1 MPLLNIVDLAAAGV
15 YLALFVVVQLMK
27 VREVQHTVLSL
38 MALALFQWTLTAYFV
53 YNETGLASVQA
64 LIPFS
69 CIGMFFFAAL
79 HLHFVYRVCFRRS
92 MPTWLLLSLY
102 GTAAGFSVVN
112 VFVPVAL
119 TARAAADGAVVLT
132 QAIASPLHYLWV
144 IFYAVTWVIAIGLYV
159 RISRTAPLRRQRRRA
174 RLLAWVSA
182 VTMIVAASEYY
193 LTPLLPGW
201 DAPTQS
207 PIFFSAVIA
216 AMVYAIWRYGFLRVS
231 PGLLTDR
238 ILDSIEDLVLL
249 FDTNGELVYR
259 NRKASAVLQGGIAP
273 EAAGVLS
280 GEALIAERM
289 VRPLTAP
296 AAALADEPA
305 ERVLSQRSLTIPLC
319 YNDPGFPGCAD
330 ERRTISVRMHAQPLV
345 DRYGDPLGTLV
356 TGTVLPQL
364 RDMLGL
370 YHLTPREAE
379 VLEYLMA
386 GWTIRET
393 ATTLS
398 ITDRTVKAHISS
410 IYEKTGATNRVELA
424 NLVGGVG

>member
-1 MPLLNIVDLAAAGV
+1 MPLLNIIDLAAAGL

-27 VREVQHTVLSL
+27 VKEVQHTVLSL

-53 YNETGLASVQA
+53 YNETTLAAVEV

-79 HLHFVYRVCFRRS
+79 HLHFVYRVCFRRP

-119 TARAAADGAVVLT
+119 TARVAADGSVVLM
-132 QAIASPLHYLWV
+132 QAFASPLHYLWA
-144 IFYAVTWVIAIGLYV
+144 IFYSVTWIVPIGLYV
-159 RISRTAPLRRQRRRA
+159 RISRTALLRRERRRTK
-174 RLLAWVSA
+174 LLAWVSA

-249 FDTNGELVYR
+249 FGTEGELVYR
-259 NRKASAVLQGGIAP
+259 NRKASVVLLSGVAP
-273 EAAGVLS
+273 ETAGARS

-289 VRPLTAP
+289 VRPLSAP
-296 AAALADEPA
+296 AVAFSADHTLPE
-305 ERVLSQRSLTIPLC
+305 RSLTIPLC
-319 YNDPGFPGCAD
+319 YNDPGLPGCAD

-345 DRYGDPLGTLV
+345 DRFGDPLGTLV

-386 GWTIRET
+386 GWTIKDT